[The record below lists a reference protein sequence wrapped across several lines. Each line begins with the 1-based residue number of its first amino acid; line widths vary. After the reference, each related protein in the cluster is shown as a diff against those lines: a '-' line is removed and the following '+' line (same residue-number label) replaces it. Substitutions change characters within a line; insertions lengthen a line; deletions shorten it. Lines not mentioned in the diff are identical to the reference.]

1 MSFFVYLQFKQ
12 AYKLSRGHVWGL
24 ITLLCGCTALISAV
38 LVNKFYL
45 NWKRK
50 IYLSILIMST
60 YLLIHRSFG
69 QSVH

>member
-1 MSFFVYLQFKQ
+1 MSLFVYLHFKQ

-45 NWKRK
+45 NWNVKS
-50 IYLSILIMST
+50 IYP
-60 YLLIHRSFG
+60 F
-69 QSVH
+69 